1 MKELKI
7 LSYAKINIGLYILNK
22 RKDGYHEILTFF
34 QQIDLY
40 DTLKFVKSEEDM
52 RIISDHPQI
61 PPGEKNLI
69 WKAFHLFKN
78 TCKVKGGLNVFVEK
92 QIPPGAGLAGGS
104 SNAAVTLLAANKL
117 WGHPL
122 KRVELLDLAIQLGA
136 DVPFFITG
144 ISAIGRGKGEI
155 LENVDYNKNWWIVV
169 VCPEISISTKWVY
182 NQSKYILTKIK
193 KIANFRTIFEN
204 LDYNTLQDNVFNEL
218 EGIVFKRYPFL
229 KKIKQQL
236 KEMGA
241 FYVSMS
247 GSGSSIYG
255 FFNEKQ
261 QAVKAAQFFIKGK
274 KINSFLCK
282 PLSIYPY
289 SSLLPDD

>member
-1 MKELKI
+1 
-7 LSYAKINIGLYILNK
+7 
-22 RKDGYHEILTFF
+22 
-34 QQIDLY
+34 
-40 DTLKFVKSEEDM
+40 
-52 RIISDHPQI
+52 
-61 PPGEKNLI
+61 
-69 WKAFHLFKN
+69 
-78 TCKVKGGLNVFVEK
+78 
-92 QIPPGAGLAGGS
+92 
-104 SNAAVTLLAANKL
+104 
-117 WGHPL
+117 
-122 KRVELLDLAIQLGA
+122 
-136 DVPFFITG
+136 
-144 ISAIGRGKGEI
+144 
-155 LENVDYNKNWWIVV
+155 
-169 VCPEISISTKWVY
+169 
-182 NQSKYILTKIK
+182 
-193 KIANFRTIFEN
+193 
-204 LDYNTLQDNVFNEL
+204 
-218 EGIVFKRYPFL
+218 VFKRYPFL